1 MDMGW
6 GHRYRMGHGYG
17 MGPPHRADPGGA
29 AADGGSTLI
38 ESSLG
43 QNPMGEKGGGEAAPV
58 WPPHCRPIYCT
69 SRKGKKPKTPQKEK
83 NKQKKNR
90 IPPPQ
95 TKTPPQHRS
104 P

>member
-17 MGPPHRADPGGA
+17 MGRPHRADPGGA

-43 QNPMGEKGGGEAAPV
+43 QNPMGEKGGGKQPPCGPPTAAPFIALLGRGKNQK
-58 WPPHCRPIYCT
+58 PPKR
-69 SRKGKKPKTPQKEK
+69 RKI
-83 NKQKKNR
+83 NKKKNR